1 MYFLFDFFFLKTCYK
16 TYFFCIFAPEKI
28 THRERKRLLVIRK
41 NSANDVSFFNTKLL
55 NISHPYFLP
64 KEDGF
69 YLMSKKNRKIMLQE
83 KAGEVAGKIW
93 NALNETEG
101 LTQKQVKK
109 ATKLVDKDFF
119 LGLGWLLRE
128 DKVAVSEVENELF
141 VVLK

>member
-1 MYFLFDFFFLKTCYK
+1 M
-16 TYFFCIFAPEKI
+16 
-28 THRERKRLLVIRK
+28 RKDSV
-41 NSANDVSFFNTKLL
+41 NDVIFLTLNFWTFHPFLSFLL
-55 NISHPYFLP
+55 RL
-64 KEDGF
+64 DF
-69 YLMSKKNRKIMLQE
+69 YLMSKTKKEKIMLQE

-101 LTQKQVKK
+101 LTQKQIKK

-128 DKVAVSEVENELF
+128 DKVAVSEVENEIF